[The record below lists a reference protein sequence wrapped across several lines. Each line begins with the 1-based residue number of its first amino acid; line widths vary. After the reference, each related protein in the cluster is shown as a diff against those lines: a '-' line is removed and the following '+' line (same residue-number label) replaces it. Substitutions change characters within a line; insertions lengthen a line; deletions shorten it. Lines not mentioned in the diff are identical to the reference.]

1 MLGLHAGGRKRG
13 LGKMYQ
19 ALRCYYVVAADN
31 GGSRG
36 LADRSGQ
43 EA

>member
-1 MLGLHAGGRKRG
+1 MLGLHVGGRKRG
-13 LGKMYQ
+13 FGKMFQ
-19 ALRCYYVVAADN
+19 VLRYYYVAAADN